1 LVQAD
6 DATLATRG
14 GRQTLLQR
22 LQLPLTMVIG
32 APSSAGR
39 YWTSVSVPGFDPW
52 IEFRPVAKRCPLC
65 DFVADDD
72 AAWRRHLRS
81 KHDWDPSGEPTHVG
95 DVLVAIGFGFVVFLA
110 LMMVSLCTTGPHGPG
125 GCARLDLWLL
135 AGLVSFV
142 AGVLVVVFRPLEQL
156 GWRRMDR
163 ERRRNRRPPR
173 QTFER
178 RGASA
183 TARIDAVAST
193 AILAGVVVLLL
204 GLSLG
209 QEDTEQSTL
218 RVMVICVAL
227 LFVGISAFVRARARK
242 KILT

>member
-1 LVQAD
+1 
-6 DATLATRG
+6 
-14 GRQTLLQR
+14 
-22 LQLPLTMVIG
+22 
-32 APSSAGR
+32 
-39 YWTSVSVPGFDPW
+39 VSVPGFDPW

-156 GWRRMDR
+156 GWRRWIASGR
-163 ERRRNRRPPR
+163 RTAGHRARRLSPAARRRLR
-173 QTFER
+173 Q
-178 RGASA
+178 
-183 TARIDAVAST
+183 IDAVAST
-193 AILAGVVVLLL
+193 AILAGVVGLLL

-218 RVMVICVAL
+218 RVMLICVAL
-227 LFVGISAFVRARARK
+227 LFVGISAFVRARVRK